1 MTSEGK
7 LIARYM
13 PFHLAFKNPSGTSK
27 GVLTEKPSYFLI
39 FASSLAPNIPLG
51 IGEASIIPRIS
62 PDDNADYE
70 SVLKTYTEAITA
82 KKIGLSSFEEANE
95 WLPLLLQQYV
105 FDLVPSKFPSIR
117 FAAECALRGLA
128 NGNCHNLFQ
137 NDFSAGKTPLPINGL
152 VWMNSIEVMRTQVA
166 EKIAQ
171 GFNCIK
177 LKIGALNFGDELAL
191 LQEIRAQHPADK
203 LTLRVDANGAFT
215 PEEALDKLDA
225 LAPLELH
232 SIEQPIAKGNF
243 DAMEKLCEESE
254 VPIALDEELASTYTF
269 SGRKTMLEKI
279 SPDFIVLKPSL
290 LGGFT
295 ACSEWISLAESMG
308 IGWWI
313 TSALESN
320 VGLNAIAQFTAN
332 YEIGMP
338 QGLGT
343 GQLFEKNIAS
353 PLTIKTGNLHYQKFI
368 AWETI

>member
-1 MTSEGK
+1 MTLEGK
-7 LIARYM
+7 LVARYM
-13 PFHLAFKNPSGTSK
+13 PFQLAFKKPAGTSK
-27 GVLTEKPSYFLI
+27 GILNDKPSYFLI
-39 FASSLAPNIPLG
+39 FASSKAPEIPLG
-51 IGEASIIPRIS
+51 IGEASLIPHIS
-62 PDDNADYE
+62 PDDNADHE
-70 SVLKTYTEAITA
+70 PTLKAYVDTINA
-82 KKIGLSSFEEANE
+82 KNISLSNFEEASE

-105 FDLVPSKFPSIR
+105 FDLISAKFPSIR

-128 NGNCHNLFQ
+128 NGNAHTIYKNQ
-137 NDFSAGKTPLPINGL
+137 FSNGQQPIPINGL
-152 VWMNSIEVMRTQVA
+152 VWMNNIDIMRTQAA

-171 GFNCIK
+171 GYNCIK
-177 LKIGALNFGDELAL
+177 LKIGALNFADELAL
-191 LQEIRAQHPADK
+191 LQEIRAEHPADK
-203 LTLRVDANGAFT
+203 LTLRVDANGAFS

-225 LAPLELH
+225 LAPLQLH

-243 DAMEKLCEESE
+243 EAMEKLCELSE
-254 VPIALDEELASTYTF
+254 VPIALDEELTSTYTF
-269 SGRKTMLEKI
+269 SGRKAMLEQI
-279 SPDFIVLKPSL
+279 SPEYIVLKPSL

-332 YEIGMP
+332 YEITMP

-343 GQLFEKNIAS
+343 GQLYEKNITS
-353 PLTIKTGNLHYQKFI
+353 PLTIKAGKLHYQKSI